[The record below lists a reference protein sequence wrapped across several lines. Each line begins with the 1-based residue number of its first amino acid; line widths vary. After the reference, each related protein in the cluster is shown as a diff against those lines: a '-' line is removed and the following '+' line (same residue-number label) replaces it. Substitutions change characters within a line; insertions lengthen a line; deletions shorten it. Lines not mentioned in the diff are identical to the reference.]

1 MTAFHRQQQEQRRDR
16 QGTYKIAAIMT
27 TLFLGAI
34 CAAGLT
40 MHTTTPPS
48 AAAPT
53 VTAAQSRQVPAAS
66 RQSPIVTVREQN
78 D

>member
-1 MTAFHRQQQEQRRDR
+1 VTDKTR
-16 QGTYKIAAIMT
+16 TKIAAIIT

-40 MHTTTPPS
+40 MHATTQPLT
-48 AAAPT
+48 AAPT
-53 VTAAQSRQVPAAS
+53 VTATQSGQAPTTGRQPPV
-66 RQSPIVTVREQN
+66 VTVREQN